1 MRDYAYFGQMG
12 WKTRL
17 LNALRGIFRL
27 PILEKWIRQRTAGKE
42 PGSIWVKLMP
52 PEYSYPKGTW
62 RKVERNGLKYRLDIS
77 NSPDHCEYF
86 GYIADAQERLIDLV
100 RPDSVVIDIGAN
112 IGLLAMDLARKAH
125 LGTVV
130 AFEPDPDNFSRM
142 QEHIAINGLKNIIP
156 LPFAI
161 GLEETTHKL
170 YQVVESN
177 SGMNRII
184 THGEDLSRFPY
195 KEVRVLPLAKGLE
208 GVPLA
213 KVDVI
218 KIDVEGFEQAVL
230 KGCEDILLRD
240 KPVLFVELDDDNLLE
255 NGGSARSL
263 IAYVQDLGYTV
274 LDAVRNAPVPMDQ
287 DLAHCHFDILCVP
300 KAFVG

>member
-27 PILEKWIRQRTAGKE
+27 PPLERWIRNRTIGKE
-42 PGSIWVKLMP
+42 AGSIWVKLMP
-52 PEYSYPKGTW
+52 PEHGYRKGSW
-62 RKVERNGLKYRLDIS
+62 REVERNGLKYRLDIS

-86 GYIADAQERLIDLV
+86 GYIADAHQILIDLV
-100 RPDSVVIDIGAN
+100 KADSIVIDIGAN

-125 LGTVV
+125 HGMVI
-130 AFEPDPDNFSRM
+130 AYEPDPDNYARLGQHVSL
-142 QEHIAINGLKNIIP
+142 NGLTNIIAR
-156 LPFAI
+156 PFAI
-161 GLEETTHKL
+161 GPEETVHKL

-184 THGEDLSRFPY
+184 LQGEDLSRFPY
-195 KEVRVLPLAKGLE
+195 KEVRVLPLSKGLE
-208 GVPLA
+208 GLPVK

-218 KIDVEGFEQAVL
+218 KIDVEGFEQNVL
-230 KGCEDILLRD
+230 KGCEDIIRRD
-240 KPVLFVELDDDNLLE
+240 RPVLFVELDDDNLLE

-263 IAYVQDLGYTV
+263 INYLASLDYDV
-274 LDAVRNAPVPMDQ
+274 LDAVKNAPVPPGQ
-287 DLAHCHFDILCVP
+287 DLTHCHFDILCVS
-300 KAFVG
+300 KASAA